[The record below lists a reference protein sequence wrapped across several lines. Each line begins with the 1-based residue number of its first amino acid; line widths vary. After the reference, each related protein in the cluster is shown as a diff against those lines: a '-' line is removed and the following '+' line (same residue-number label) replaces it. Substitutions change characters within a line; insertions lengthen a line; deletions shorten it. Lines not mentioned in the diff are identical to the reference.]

1 MIFLDTNVIS
11 ETLRPR
17 PHEGVAAWLRR
28 FDIELALSTV
38 VIAEVAHGIRKI
50 RPDQRADRW
59 EENLRDWVRR
69 LSGQIFSFNQDTA
82 FMYGEIMGDASR
94 QGRAMSVPD
103 GMIAAIARVNHAKLA
118 TRNISHF
125 KHCGLDLI
133 NPWES

>member
-11 ETLRPR
+11 ETLRPK
-17 PHEGVAAWLRR
+17 PHEGVAAWLKR
-28 FDIELALSTV
+28 FDIELALPTV

-59 EENLRDWVRR
+59 EANLQYWLRR
-69 LSGQIFSFNQDTA
+69 LSGQILSFKEDA
-82 FMYGEIMGDASR
+82 ALMYGVLMGDASR
-94 QGRAMSVPD
+94 HGRAMSVPD
-103 GMIAAIARVNHAKLA
+103 GMIAAIARVNHGKLA
-118 TRNISHF
+118 TRNIAHF

>member
-11 ETLRPR
+11 ETLRSK
-17 PHEGVAAWLRR
+17 PHEGVAAWLKR

-59 EENLRDWVRR
+59 GENLQDWRRR
-69 LSGQIFSFNQDTA
+69 LSGQIFPFSEDA
-82 FMYGEIMGDASR
+82 ALMYGELMGDASR

-103 GMIAAIARVNHAKLA
+103 GMIAAIARVNQGKLA
-118 TRNISHF
+118 TRNTAHF
-125 KHCGLDLI
+125 KHCRLDLI